1 MINKGSRSGLN
12 SGFVNFMIGE
22 KGQMLIH
29 KSELVPANNP
39 VRLIQMS
46 PK

>member
-12 SGFVNFMIGE
+12 SGFANFMMGE
-22 KGQMLIH
+22 KGQIIIH

-39 VRLIQMS
+39 VRLIQIS